1 MRWPTTIAATLM
13 EMKMDY
19 EHAIADF
26 SESIKLDPRNAEVFN
41 ARCWARA
48 IAGRDLQQAL
58 ADCGES
64 LRLRPNDANTHGR
77 FSSLI
82 TAACLEL
89 YSGLRVL
96 GHDAPA
102 SRPSPTER
110 QQSHPAGQDWCH
122 LGFRAAKS
130 PPRL

>member
-1 MRWPTTIAATLM
+1 MSAQSLT
-13 EMKMDY
+13 
-19 EHAIADF
+19 F
-26 SESIKLDPRNAEVFN
+26 SDRNAEVFN

-89 YSGLRVL
+89 ARGLRVL
-96 GHDAPA
+96 AYDAPA
-102 SRPSPTER
+102 SRSSPTEP
-110 QQSHPAGQDWCH
+110 QQSHPAGRDWRH
-122 LGFRAAKS
+122 LGFRTAKS